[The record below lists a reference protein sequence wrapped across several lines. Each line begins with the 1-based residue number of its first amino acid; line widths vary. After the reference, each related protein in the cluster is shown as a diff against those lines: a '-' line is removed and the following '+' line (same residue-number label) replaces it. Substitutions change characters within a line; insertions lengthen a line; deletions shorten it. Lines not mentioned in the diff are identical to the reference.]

1 MPRNRIIVVAIVVA
15 LFLIAGGILIAKSIG
30 GGGSNVTLDVAV
42 TGTTMSPSSLSVKQ
56 GDHVTMSITT
66 DKAEEIHLHEYDI
79 KFEGEPGKKVT
90 HTFTANIT
98 GDHVIEIEDTG
109 TEIGK
114 LTVNP

>member
-1 MPRNRIIVVAIVVA
+1 MAVVLA
-15 LFLIAGGILIAKSIG
+15 LFILAGGFLIVRSIG
-30 GGGSNVTLDVAV
+30 GGGANVTLDVSI
-42 TGTTMSPSSLSVKQ
+42 TGSTMSPSTLTVKQ
-56 GDHVTMSITT
+56 GDHVTMNVTT

-90 HTFTANIT
+90 HTFTAGIT
-98 GDHVIEIEDTG
+98 GDHTIEIEDTG